1 MVSLSGIHRV
11 RVDRRGAAGE
21 RTLGATTAPS
31 GEASLEAPSGA
42 LLMGAP
48 SGALLTVGGLLCGRK
63 AEGVGSED
71 DDVGFRF

>member
-11 RVDRRGAAGE
+11 RVDWRGTGE
-21 RTLGATTAPS
+21 RALGETIAPS
-31 GEASLEAPSGA
+31 GELLIGAPSGEIS
-42 LLMGAP
+42 MGAP
-48 SGALLTVGGLLCGRK
+48 SGGTSMEGGLLCGRK